1 MSKAIKVGFV
11 DRSMGVVEF
20 IVATAS
26 YLLAEDAARE
36 ALKASGIDP
45 DDYPYV
51 MLADMEIIEPTASK
65 PSNCVL

>member
-1 MSKAIKVGFV
+1 MSNAIKVGFV

-36 ALKASGIDP
+36 ALRASGTTRTTTP
-45 DDYPYV
+45 
-51 MLADMEIIEPTASK
+51 MSCWQMWKS
-65 PSNCVL
+65 